1 MDIDIAACS
10 PYIGQL
16 VAHLTSGVAL
26 RCYVRILGK
35 LHFLSNFVFVDV
47 LLDRGDTK
55 TAFESCAGQPQV
67 YPDLPP
73 SGSRIAQ
80 KLRSLAHFENGE
92 KHVKSPV
99 RTAHIFLCTQLL
111 TRQGVAACATVVSL
125 GVDTLGTN
133 ASKVVMAGNVYTT

>member
-16 VAHLTSGVAL
+16 VAHLTFGVAL

-47 LLDRGDTK
+47 LLDGGDTK
-55 TAFESCAGQPQV
+55 TAFESCAGQFHV

-73 SGSRIAQ
+73 SGSGIAQ

-92 KHVKSPV
+92 KQVKSQY
-99 RTAHIFLCTQLL
+99 AHTLFLCTQLL
-111 TRQGVAACATVVSL
+111 TRQGDAACATVVKY
-125 GVDTLGTN
+125 GVDILGTN

>member
-35 LHFLSNFVFVDV
+35 LHFLSSFVFVDV
-47 LLDRGDTK
+47 LLDSGDTK
-55 TAFESCAGQPQV
+55 TAFESSAGQPHV
-67 YPDLPP
+67 YPDLSP

-92 KHVKSPV
+92 KHVKSQYAQTHFALHP
-99 RTAHIFLCTQLL
+99 
-111 TRQGVAACATVVSL
+111 AADPAR
-125 GVDTLGTN
+125 
-133 ASKVVMAGNVYTT
+133 